1 MKNLST
7 ILSLLAIAGVLSL
20 GGIMVMQK
28 NKTAVKDAPVAV
40 SGGAMIAYVDID
52 TLEANYELLKKRG
65 EDFKKKQ
72 AQMEAELQRSYAQ
85 MQNDA
90 YEMQKKAQSNSLTQA
105 EYEAAN
111 KKLMQMQQTLE
122 SRKQSLT
129 EQLVKEQEEFNGDL
143 KKRLNAYLAEYNKT
157 HKYDFI
163 LSYSGSG
170 SAILFAGKAHNITD
184 DVVKGLNEA
193 AKTETEKK

>member
-1 MKNLST
+1 MKNVST

-28 NKTAVKDAPVAV
+28 NKTTVKEAPVAV

-170 SAILFAGKAHNITD
+170 SAILYAGKAHNITD
-184 DVVKGLNEA
+184 DVVKGLNA
-193 AKTETEKK
+193 ASKTETEKK

>member
-1 MKNLST
+1 
-7 ILSLLAIAGVLSL
+7 
-20 GGIMVMQK
+20 
-28 NKTAVKDAPVAV
+28 
-40 SGGAMIAYVDID
+40 
-52 TLEANYELLKKRG
+52 
-65 EDFKKKQ
+65 
-72 AQMEAELQRSYAQ
+72 
-85 MQNDA
+85 
-90 YEMQKKAQSNSLTQA
+90 MQKKAQSNSLTQA

-170 SAILFAGKAHNITD
+170 SAILYAGKAHNITD

>member
-28 NKTAVKDAPVAV
+28 NKTVVKEAPVAV

-170 SAILFAGKAHNITD
+170 SAILYAGKAHNITD

>member
-1 MKNLST
+1 
-7 ILSLLAIAGVLSL
+7 
-20 GGIMVMQK
+20 
-28 NKTAVKDAPVAV
+28 
-40 SGGAMIAYVDID
+40 MIAYVDID

-170 SAILFAGKAHNITD
+170 SAILYAGKAHNITD